1 MLCYVTVLYVIL
13 CYIMLHVQTGVCAYL
28 DTYICTCI
36 YVLLHIHMY
45 IYISIYIYIH
55 IYIYIYMYIYIC
67 MYKHMYHMHRYV
79 YVSLSTYIYIY
90 TCICICICICICMR
104 IYGLRYP
111 RFKERLRSN
120 LGSWSLG
127 SPRCNLY
134 RLYRF
139 VPGPMRVSKIQ
150 HPICPICC
158 CLKRTKI

>member
-1 MLCYVTVLYVIL
+1 MLCYSIV
-13 CYIMLHVQTGVCAYL
+13 CRIMLYYVT
-28 DTYICTCI
+28 CTNGRMCVPR
-36 YVLLHIHMY
+36 YIHMY
-45 IYISIYIYIH
+45 MHICAPTHTYVYIH
-55 IYIYIYMYIYIC
+55 IYIYIYIYVYIYVCINIC
-67 MYKHMYHMHRYV
+67 TICIGTCMSL
-79 YVSLSTYIYIY
+79 SLSTYIYIY